1 MNFEEYRKLDLLDL
15 SRLLK
20 SKELSAQEV
29 CETAQQAHER
39 INPKIN
45 AVSFSFFDEPRT
57 DIPLSNPFA
66 GAPFLIKNLGL
77 HMKGHPLTYSSRFC
91 ADYISDYDSTLVS
104 RFKEAGLNILGRTNV
119 PEFGIFGV
127 TESELAGICRNPW
140 SLQHTPGGSSGGSA
154 AAVAAGIVPAAQA
167 DDGGGS
173 IRIPASCCGLV
184 GLKPTRARTPLGPRK
199 FESWAGLVS
208 NLAVTKTIR
217 DTAKLLDVSQGPESG
232 YAYFAPP
239 PQGPYL
245 NAIEKPVTE
254 LRIGYSTASVLGQT
268 TGVACQEA
276 VKETASALASLGHH
290 VEEFDL
296 ELNKEELRLTYFI
309 IVAVSIAN
317 EIMHWAKIL
326 NRKPV
331 EKYFEKSTWFLFCLG
346 QTLTAL
352 EYQWAIEQTRK
363 VTRVMDEAF
372 EKYDI
377 LIHSTLAHPPSP
389 VNQLNLSS
397 VEQLGI
403 KVMGY
408 LPLKGLM
415 LKAVEK
421 LAAEAF
427 ERSPNTQIYNFSG
440 MPAISLPTYVNKDGL
455 PIGVQLG
462 AAMGQEELLLN
473 VGQQLENKYQWHQR
487 LNNLEL

>member
-1 MNFEEYRKLDLLDL
+1 MNFSEYRKLDLLDIAK
-15 SRLLK
+15 LLK
-20 SKELSAQEV
+20 SKELSAHEV
-29 CETAQQAHER
+29 CETAKQACDR
-39 INPKIN
+39 INPIIN
-45 AVSFSFFDEPRT
+45 AVSFSFFDEPRPE
-57 DIPLSNPFA
+57 IPLSSPFA

-77 HMKGHPLTYSSRFC
+77 HMKGRPLTYSSRFC
-91 ADYISDYDSTLVS
+91 ADFVSDHDSTLIS
-104 RFKEAGLNILGRTNV
+104 RFNDSGLNLLGRTNV
-119 PEFGIFGV
+119 PEFGIYGV
-127 TESELAGICRNPW
+127 TESDFAGVCRNPW

-184 GLKPTRARTPLGPRK
+184 GLKPTRARTPLGPHK

-217 DTAKLLDVSQGPESG
+217 DTAMLLDVTEGPELG
-232 YAYFAPP
+232 FAYFAPP
-239 PQGPYL
+239 SRGPYVET
-245 NAIEKPVTE
+245 IKKPVTE

-268 TGVACQEA
+268 MGEDCQEA

-296 ELNKEELRLTYFI
+296 ELNKEDLRLTYFI

-317 EIMHWAKIL
+317 ELLHWSKIL
-326 NRKPV
+326 NRKPT

-346 QTLTAL
+346 QSITAL

-363 VTRVMDEAF
+363 VSRVLDEAF

-377 LIHSTLAHPPSP
+377 LLHSTLAHPPSP
-389 VNQLNLSS
+389 VNQLKLSPL
-397 VEQLGI
+397 EELGI
-403 KVMGY
+403 KFMGY
-408 LPLKGLM
+408 LPMKKVM
-415 LKAVEK
+415 LNAVSK
-421 LAAEAF
+421 MAAEAF

-440 MPAISLPTYVNKDGL
+440 MPAISLPTFVNKDGL

-462 AAMGQEELLLN
+462 AAMGQEGLLLN
-473 VGQQLENKYQWHQR
+473 VGQQLENKYQWQNR
-487 LNNLEL
+487 LNTIEL